1 MSETPS
7 RQRRFTRQPR
17 EAPATGQP
25 VGKHGEAFFATCP
38 RGLEALLV
46 EDIVASGGQQ
56 VAATPGGASFSGNW
70 EACYR
75 VNLESRIA
83 TRVLWRVASADSNA
97 PPRSPHSTTARLA
110 APRGGADVG
119 LGRPGA
125 DYLNEADIYR
135 LAYDVAWSRLFK
147 VEHSIRVY
155 VTAVRAPFKSIEYI
169 TLKVKDA
176 VCDRF
181 RADCGQ
187 RPDVNTA
194 APAVRIHLFVT
205 DKTAT
210 LYLDTS
216 GEPLWLRGQKIAKV
230 AAPLK
235 ENLAAGILRL
245 AGWTPDQPLLDP
257 MCGSG
262 TLLLE
267 AAGMALNDAPGL
279 ARDMQDFGFTR
290 LANYQPSLWR
300 KLCMEAAERRV
311 PAPPR
316 LQIWGSDIDDDAVAR
331 TRQNLAHAGL
341 DDLIEVHCADLLEID
356 PPTASGILIANPP
369 YGERL
374 GEASSLDAFYPQL
387 GDALKKRFA
396 GWHCWFLS
404 ADPHL
409 PKLIG
414 LKPARRT
421 PLYNGALECRLY
433 GFPMVAG
440 SAR

>member
-1 MSETPS
+1 MSEAPS
-7 RQRRFTRQPR
+7 RQRRLSRQPR
-17 EAPATGQP
+17 EAPVTGKP
-25 VGKHGEAFFATCP
+25 VGQLGEAFFATCP
-38 RGLEALLV
+38 RGLEALLA

-56 VAATPGGASFSGNW
+56 VAATPGGASFSGSW

-83 TRVLWRVASADSNA
+83 TRVLWRVASAD
-97 PPRSPHSTTARLA
+97 
-110 APRGGADVG
+110 
-119 LGRPGA
+119 
-125 DYLNEADIYR
+125 YLNEADIYQ
-135 LAYDVAWSRLFK
+135 LANGVAWPKLFK

-235 ENLAAGILRL
+235 ENLAAGVLRL

-300 KLCMEAAERRV
+300 KLCIEAAERRV

-316 LQIWGSDIDDDAVAR
+316 LQIWGSDSDADAVAR
-331 TRQNLAHAGL
+331 SAQNLAHAGL
-341 DDLIEVHCADLLEID
+341 DDLIELRRADLLEID

-374 GEASSLDAFYPQL
+374 GETTSLDAFYPQL

-414 LKPARRT
+414 LKAARRI

>member
-1 MSETPS
+1 MTLQSDSLPQSDPTSP
-7 RQRRFTRQPR
+7 RQNRFSRQPR
-17 EAPATGQP
+17 VERE
-25 VGKHGEAFFATCP
+25 EAFFATCP
-38 RGLEALLV
+38 RGLETLLA
-46 EDIVASGGQQ
+46 EDM
-56 VAATPGGASFSGNW
+56 VAAGGRNVAPTAGGASFSGSW
-70 EACYR
+70 ETCYR
-75 VNLESRIA
+75 MNLESRIA
-83 TRVLWRVASADSNA
+83 TRVLWRVDS
-97 PPRSPHSTTARLA
+97 R
-110 APRGGADVG
+110 
-119 LGRPGA
+119 
-125 DYLNEADIYR
+125 DYRNEADLYR
-135 LAYDVAWSRLFK
+135 LAHDVAWPTLFR

-155 VTAVRAPFKSIEYI
+155 VTATRGKNGAPIKSIEFV

-181 RADCGQ
+181 RVDCGK

-194 APAVRIHLFVT
+194 APDIRIHLFVT

-235 ENLAAGILRL
+235 ENLAAGMLRL

-267 AAGMALNDAPGL
+267 AAGIALGDAPGL
-279 ARDMQDFGFTR
+279 ARDMKDFGFTR
-290 LANYQPSLWR
+290 LLGYSPALWR
-300 KLCMEAAERRV
+300 RLCLTAAEQRV
-311 PAPPR
+311 AAPSR
-316 LQIWGSDIDDDAVAR
+316 LQIWGSDRDDDAVAR
-331 TRQNLAHAGL
+331 TAQNLAHAGL
-341 DDLIEVHCADLLEID
+341 DDLIEVRRADLLEIS
-356 PPTASGILIANPP
+356 PPAATGVLVTNPP

-374 GEASSLDAFYPQL
+374 GEAAELAAFYPQL
-387 GDALKKRFA
+387 GDALKKRFT
-396 GWHCWFLS
+396 GWNCWFLS
-404 ADPHL
+404 ADTQL

-414 LKPARRT
+414 LKPTHRF

-440 SAR
+440 SARQAR

>member
-1 MSETPS
+1 MN
-7 RQRRFTRQPR
+7 PR
-17 EAPATGQP
+17 
-25 VGKHGEAFFATCP
+25 GESFFSTCP
-38 RGLEALLV
+38 RGLEALLA
-46 EDIVASGGQQ
+46 EDIVAAGGLQ
-56 VAATPGGASFSGNW
+56 VAVTPGGAGFSGSW
-70 EACYR
+70 ETCYR

-83 TRVLWRVASADSNA
+83 TRVLWRVASADFNG
-97 PPRSPHSTTARLA
+97 PPRSQHRLA
-110 APRGGADVG
+110 APHGGAGVG

-125 DYLNEADIYR
+125 DFLNEADIYR
-135 LAYDVAWSRLFK
+135 LAHDVAWPKLFA
-147 VEHSIRVY
+147 VDRSIRVY
-155 VTAVRAPFKSIEYI
+155 VTAVRAPFKSIEFI

-194 APAVRIHLFVT
+194 APDVRVHLFVT

-267 AAGMALNDAPGL
+267 AAGMALGDAPGL
-279 ARDMQDFGFTR
+279 SRDMKDFGFTR
-290 LANYQPSLWR
+290 LTNYQPALWR
-300 KLCMEAAERRV
+300 RLCLAVAERRIE
-311 PAPPR
+311 APPR

-331 TRQNLAHAGL
+331 SAQNLAHAGL
-341 DDLIEVHCADLLEID
+341 DDLIEVRRADLLEID
-356 PPTASGILIANPP
+356 PPAANGILIANPP

-374 GEASSLDAFYPQL
+374 GEAAELAAFYPRL
-387 GDALKKRFA
+387 GDALKRHFA
-396 GWHCWFLS
+396 GWDCWFLS
-404 ADPHL
+404 ADLNL
-409 PKLIG
+409 PKRIG
-414 LKPARRT
+414 LKPARRI